1 MKPTYY
7 IDGDNNATYGTLDD
21 IRRHVW
27 MQSENDRKA
36 YDGMYIV
43 RANKNDEPK
52 AESKRFFESI
62 AFAETVC
69 APCLF
74 TWLFGREKRS
84 RKRFGFP
91 MRTQTE
97 KAIDF

>member
-52 AESKRFFESI
+52 AVRMIRVKGRNVVLLSKIKSI
-62 AFAETVC
+62 
-69 APCLF
+69 L
-74 TWLFGREKRS
+74 
-84 RKRFGFP
+84 
-91 MRTQTE
+91 
-97 KAIDF
+97 

>member
-1 MKPTYY
+1 MPPFCSTVRTK
-7 IDGDNNATYGTLDD
+7 
-21 IRRHVW
+21 
-27 MQSENDRKA
+27 RK
-36 YDGMYIV
+36 
-43 RANKNDEPK
+43 KNDEPK

-74 TWLFGREKRS
+74 TRLFGREKRS

>member
-27 MQSENDRKA
+27 MQSDNDRKG

-52 AESKRFFESI
+52 AVRMIRVKGRNVVLSKIKSI
-62 AFAETVC
+62 
-69 APCLF
+69 L
-74 TWLFGREKRS
+74 
-84 RKRFGFP
+84 
-91 MRTQTE
+91 
-97 KAIDF
+97 